1 MNDRFIQFFGIFLI
15 VFDEYEIYNIEKENR
30 KEEDIVVN
38 IKTFQ
43 NHLENQLIP
52 FWNRMEDNEKGGFYG
67 YANEAGTPDKDSKK
81 SCILNSRILWFY
93 AASYNLLKKPELL
106 KKAEHAFLFLQ
117 NHFYDSRYQGVFWS
131 VEADGTPLDTTK
143 HTYNQAFA
151 IYALSEYYKASQ
163 NKEALHLAYSLYYTI
178 EDKCRD
184 EEGYFEA
191 FSREFIP
198 ISNDKLSENG
208 VIAERTMNTLLH
220 ILEAYTE
227 LYRAD
232 AFYKVADSIRE
243 ILRIFKSRIYNS
255 EKEICEVFFDRE
267 YHSLIALESYGHDIE
282 ASWLISRACEAL
294 DDKAYYEEML
304 PVIEGLAKG
313 AYDNGI
319 DMQNSAMNNECEN
332 GTVSAKKVWWVQAEA
347 VTGFYN
353 AFQLQPEKIMYRKMS
368 EQIWVYIQNFVID
381 KNTGEWIEDINP
393 DNKAEAG
400 QALVH
405 PWKCP
410 YHNGRMCI
418 EMISRLS
425 YC

>member
-1 MNDRFIQFFGIFLI
+1 MDKKQ
-15 VFDEYEIYNIEKENR
+15 
-30 KEEDIVVN
+30 
-38 IKTFQ
+38 FQ

-52 FWNRMEDNEKGGFYG
+52 FWNRMVDFEHGGFYG
-67 YANEAGTPDKDSKK
+67 YADADGIPDKESTK

-93 AASYNLLKKPELL
+93 SAAYNLLKQSELL
-106 KKAEHAFLFLQ
+106 KNAEHAFLFLQ
-117 NHFYDSRYQGVFWS
+117 NHFYDSRYRGVFWS
-131 VEADGTPLDTTK
+131 VTADGSPLDTTK

-163 NKEALHLAYSLYYTI
+163 DKQALHLAYGLYHTI
-178 EDKCRD
+178 EEKCLD

-198 ISNDKLSENG
+198 VSNDKLSENG

-220 ILEAYTE
+220 VLEAYTE

-232 AFYKVADSIRE
+232 AFFQVGDSLRE
-243 ILRIFKSRIYNS
+243 ILRIFKTRVYNA
-255 EKEICEVFFDRE
+255 EKEICEVFFDKE

-294 DDKAYYEEML
+294 DDKAYFEEML
-304 PVIEGLAKG
+304 PVIKGLAKG
-313 AYDNGI
+313 AYENGI
-319 DMQNSAMNNECEN
+319 DMKNHAMNNECEN

-353 AFQLQPEKIMYRKMS
+353 AYQLQPEQTMYEQLS
-368 EQIWVYIQNFVID
+368 EQVWEYIQNYVID
-381 KNTGEWIEDINP
+381 QKTGEWFEDVEP
-393 DNKAEAG
+393 DNQVKAG

-418 EMISRLS
+418 EMIQRLS
-425 YC
+425 